1 MKEMPAFE
9 SRRVRT
15 QPLTVICVSF
25 GARPARTSRTLSS
38 VFSMCV
44 LLPLAGDSRSAEWRM
59 ISSYVDLRRSLRIYW
74 NRTDKGALLFVA
86 FTAAVL
92 AGLGL
97 ALQAVFAYQDVRRER

>member
-15 QPLTVICVSF
+15 QPLTVICASC
-25 GARPARTSRTLSS
+25 GARPARMSRTLST

-44 LLPLAGDSRSAEWRM
+44 LLPLAGDSRSAQWTRM
-59 ISSYVDLRRSLRIYW
+59 SYADLRRSLRIYW
-74 NRTDKGALLFVA
+74 YRTDKGALVFLA
-86 FTAAVL
+86 FTCAVL

-97 ALQAVFAYQDVRRER
+97 ALQAVFAYQE